1 MEHAATAAEKMQSG
15 IHTKDKT
22 AVTQDQTT
30 VWSEEGICAAYPL
43 LSRIQGPADLKALP
57 ESDIPVLCE
66 EIRHCLVETVRQ
78 NGGHLASNLGVV
90 ELTVAMHRV
99 FDCPHDH
106 FIFDVGHQSYVHK
119 LLTGRFDRFDTL
131 RQGGGISGFTNRF
144 ESEYDCFGAGHSSTS
159 ISAALG
165 FAQADRLAGS
175 DAVTVA
181 VVGDGAFTG
190 GMIHEALN
198 NMSQNLR
205 LVVIVNENEMSISKN
220 IGRFATHLAKL
231 RRRPGYFRTKEKT
244 ARVMKKIPLVG
255 NGIFRAV
262 RFLKKSVKNGLYR
275 SNYFED
281 LGLYYLGPVDGND
294 YESVAALLTEAS
306 KLDENVVVHVKTVKG
321 KGYAPAE
328 QNPGAYHGVSPG
340 CHGEPVSGGN
350 GFSCR
355 VGHTLCALAKKDEK
369 LCAITAAMG
378 EGTGL
383 EAFRTAYP
391 DRFFDVGI
399 AEEHAMTFAAGLAAE
414 GYHPVTAIY
423 STFLQRGYDQIIH
436 DIALQNLPVVMC
448 IDRAGLNQGDG
459 ATHHGVFDVAF
470 LSHIPNVTLY
480 TPATYAGVDLAL
492 EAALGQNG
500 PVAIRYPNG
509 REDERV
515 SRTFYPDGPAHT
527 IGIRTHFNGQ
537 RPDAVVAVHGRMA
550 AEALRAVDILA
561 AEGVC
566 LGVLLLEYLKPY
578 DRLAEELV
586 ACLPDAQDNSDRK
599 MPLLFAEEEVRAGGF
614 GMMLTDALRDHPA
627 MDGRR
632 TAILAVEDP
641 FARQTCAEP
650 IRHTVGVDGEAIA
663 AKIREMLTE
672 SK

>member
-1 MEHAATAAEKMQSG
+1 MANCVATTADETKNEPIDAAAQMP
-15 IHTKDKT
+15 
-22 AVTQDQTT
+22 
-30 VWSEEGICAAYPL
+30 AYPL
-43 LSRIQGPADLKALP
+43 LSRIKGPEDVKALP
-57 ESDIPVLCE
+57 ESEIPALCQ
-66 EIRHCLVETVRQ
+66 EIRDCLVENVCN

-131 RQGGGISGFTNRF
+131 RQGGGISGFTNRA

-165 FAQADRLAGS
+165 FAQADRLSGS
-175 DAVTVA
+175 DAYTVA

-205 LVVIVNENEMSISKN
+205 LIVILNENEMSISKN
-220 IGRFATHLAKL
+220 IGRFAKHLARL
-231 RRRPGYFRTKEKT
+231 RRRPGYFRTKERT
-244 ARVMKKIPLVG
+244 ARFMKKIPLIG
-255 NGIFRAV
+255 NGVF
-262 RFLKKSVKNGLYR
+262 RFLRWIKKAVKNGLYR

-294 YESVAALLTEAS
+294 YESVAALLNEAT
-306 KLDENVVVHVKTVKG
+306 KLTENVVVHLKTVKG
-321 KGYAPAE
+321 KGYEPAE

-355 VGHTLCALAKKDEK
+355 VGQALCELGKKDDK

-378 EGTGL
+378 EGTGI
-383 EAFRTAYP
+383 ESFRTAYP
-391 DRFFDVGI
+391 ERFFDVGI

-470 LSHIPNVTLY
+470 LSHIPHVALY

-492 EAALGQNG
+492 STALKQGG

-509 REDERV
+509 RENERV
-515 SRTFYPDGPAHT
+515 CRTFYPDGPAHS
-527 IGIRTHFNGQ
+527 IGIRTNFGGQ
-537 RPDAVVAVHGRMA
+537 MPDAVVAVHGRMA
-550 AEALRAVDILA
+550 IEALEACDRLA
-561 AEGVC
+561 EQGIR
-566 LGVLLLEYLKPY
+566 LGVMLLEYLKPY
-578 DRLAEELV
+578 DRLAEELISR
-586 ACLPDAQDNSDRK
+586 LPDTHGNSHRK
-599 MPLLFAEEEVRAGGF
+599 VPLLFAEEEVRAGGF

-627 MDGRR
+627 MEGRR
-632 TAILAVEDP
+632 TAILAVDDP
-641 FARQTCAEP
+641 LLPQTVNEP
-650 IRHTVGVDGEAIA
+650 IRHTAGVDAEAIA
-663 AKIREMLTE
+663 EKIREMVG
-672 SK
+672 